1 MLRDSGNWTAWCS
14 LCNCFWR
21 PPPPPAP
28 PPTALLVPNFQRLFF
43 LFFFLSFVCFVSLP
57 WRSARGRR
65 RGRRRRRRKG
75 AAAIWWWERG
85 GLQDELFFSRLS
97 KTSSRYCFSWQ
108 ETEKSSFFLV
118 PLRKVSNVYW
128 FLCFCVSR
136 FSSSS
141 EQLVVERDDFII
153 LFYFR
158 PSGLCFLLDCGFAW
172 CIERFADFHL
182 SRINCVANSWDNSH
196 IQGDWCECFVHVFD
210 EMITISQVNFGN
222 WSSNQA
228 AVLVRL
234 CSSWWVSR
242 QLRYFRSSRLLL
254 SVGEREE
261 FFSRKKY
268 ESLAV
273 HVQCSKQV
281 LATEAIILFCSRNW
295 DHPGLR
301 LLYVV
306 HCSLSLGRGLSAV

>member
-1 MLRDSGNWTAWCS
+1 MVMRTWWSSRWAFLLTA
-14 LCNCFWR
+14 F
-21 PPPPPAP
+21 
-28 PPTALLVPNFQRLFF
+28 
-43 LFFFLSFVCFVSLP
+43 
-57 WRSARGRR
+57 
-65 RGRRRRRRKG
+65 
-75 AAAIWWWERG
+75 
-85 GLQDELFFSRLS
+85 QDEFQVLFLLAGNR
-97 KTSSRYCFSWQ
+97 K
-108 ETEKSSFFLV
+108 KAFF
-118 PLRKVSNVYW
+118 PYPPEKVSNVYW

-141 EQLVVERDDFII
+141 EQWVVERDGFII

-182 SRINCVANSWDNSH
+182 SRINCVANSWGNSH
-196 IQGDWCECFVHVFD
+196 IQGDWCECFVRVFD
-210 EMITISQVNFGN
+210 DMITTSQVNFGN

-234 CSSWWVSR
+234 Q
-242 QLRYFRSSRLLL
+242 QLMSFT
-254 SVGEREE
+254 SVALFPKFCGSYIRVPFVCRRERRVFFPEE
-261 FFSRKKY
+261 Y
-268 ESLAV
+268 ESLAL

-281 LATEAIILFCSRNW
+281 LATKAIILFCSRNW
-295 DHPGLR
+295 EHPGLR